1 MRYQNLGRTG
11 LRVSRI
17 CLGMMTYGNNSWRDW
32 VLDYDQALP
41 FVERALDAGINFF
54 DTADVYSN
62 GGSEEILGRAIR
74 DLGQDRHDLII
85 ATKCF
90 GGTHD
95 GRRNRRGLSR
105 NNILESCDASLKR
118 LGTDFIDLY
127 QIHRFDPH
135 TPIEET
141 IDALN
146 HLVEVGKVRYL
157 GASSMFAWQ
166 MAKYLFKADA
176 VGAARFVSMQN
187 HYSLLYREEEREMN
201 PLCRDQG
208 VGLIP
213 WSPLGRGRLARKPD
227 ALNATVRSAS
237 DTIFSSLHHGDA
249 TMAVIS
255 ANAALAEELGV
266 PPAQTAL
273 AWLLSRPGLTAPIVG
288 VSKLEQWDAILAAVD
303 MELTDEQIQRLEA
316 PVRYSADRWARLNE
330 FVDPT
335 VAHPMGE
342 FPVGQLG
349 EWMLQM
355 RSRYEFSTW
364 SAALCTRAS
373 PAATTAPPID
383 GSAPSHVVITPP
395 APRTMGI
402 RA

>member
-1 MRYQNLGRTG
+1 MRYMNLGRTG

-17 CLGMMTYGNNSWRDW
+17 CLGMMTYGSKTWRDW
-32 VLDYDQALP
+32 VLDYGEALP
-41 FVERALDAGINFF
+41 LVEKALDAGINFF
-54 DTADVYSN
+54 DTADVYSR
-62 GGSEEILGRAIR
+62 GASEEVLGRTIR
-74 DLGQDRHDLII
+74 ELGQDRHDLVI
-85 ATKCF
+85 ATKCH

-105 NNILESCDASLKR
+105 KNVLESCDASLQR

-135 TPIEET
+135 TPVEET

-166 MAKYLFKADA
+166 MAKYLFRADQ

-213 WSPLGRGRLARKPD
+213 WSPLGRGRLARSPE
-227 ALNATVRSAS
+227 ALSATVRSAS
-237 DTIFSSLHHGDA
+237 DTFHSALYRGDA
-249 TMAVIS
+249 SLNVIT
-255 ANAALAEELGV
+255 ANALLAEELGV

-273 AWLLSRPGLTAPIVG
+273 AWLLARPGLVAPIVG
-288 VSKLEQWDAILAAVD
+288 VSKLEQWDAILQAVD
-303 MELTDEQIQRLEA
+303 TELTEEQMQRLEA
-316 PVRYSADRWARLNE
+316 PYV
-330 FVDPT
+330 T
-335 VAHPMGE
+335 QGI
-342 FPVGQLG
+342 VGH
-349 EWMLQM
+349 
-355 RSRYEFSTW
+355 S
-364 SAALCTRAS
+364 
-373 PAATTAPPID
+373 
-383 GSAPSHVVITPP
+383 
-395 APRTMGI
+395 
-402 RA
+402 